1 MNLGESPLA
10 QLTARA
16 ARAGIALHVPPITV
30 RVRTPIRPF
39 VEQLQLLYG
48 AYDLRDASAFADIDV
63 RLIPV
68 RGPRRLLAPA
78 VNFVI
83 DGITP
88 FEPFELSHALPL
100 FEWGVNW
107 VFAHRMHQ
115 HLLLHAA
122 VVERNGSAVLLPAW
136 PGSGKSTLAASLAFR
151 GWRYLSDEF
160 GIVSPS
166 TLSVLPFPRPA
177 ALKNESIDVMRRFAP
192 QGRVGPT
199 FPRTRKGAVAHLR
212 IPDSSVRRALEPA
225 SIGAVVFP
233 DFQAGAEVQVRP
245 LGQSAAFLKL
255 AHNAFNYE
263 VLGEPAF
270 HAVAAIVRNARCCVL
285 RYGNLDDAHAAIDAL
300 VGEALH
306 VHA

>member
-1 MNLGESPLA
+1 MNVGEAPVA
-10 QLTARA
+10 QLAARA
-16 ARAGIALHVPPITV
+16 AREGIALHVPPIAL

-39 VEQLQLLYG
+39 VEQLHALYG
-48 AYDLRDASAFADIDV
+48 AYELRDAAAFADIDV
-63 RLIPV
+63 RLIPA

-78 VNFVI
+78 VCFVI

-122 VVERNGSAVLLPAW
+122 VVERNGRAVLLPAW

-160 GIVSPS
+160 GIVSLP

-192 QGRVGPT
+192 QARIGPT

-212 IPDSSVRRALEPA
+212 VPDANVRRAAEPA
-225 SIGAVVFP
+225 SIAAVVFP
-233 DFQAGAEVQVRP
+233 DFQAGAKVELRT

-263 VLGEPAF
+263 VLGETAF
-270 HAVAAIVRNARCCVL
+270 HAVAAIVRNARCRVL
-285 RYGNLDDAHAAIDAL
+285 RYGDLDDAHAAIDAL
-300 VGEALH
+300 VGEPVH
-306 VHA
+306 VDA